1 MKPIS
6 PTARNNQGLP
16 LVEFNYQPMSL
27 SDYQARCGKMLA
39 PAFLNISRNYF
50 QREARRDFI
59 GELALFVAITLTAAA
74 PFFSTASA
82 LTELCRAIGQ
92 I

>member
-6 PTARNNQGLP
+6 PTTRNSRSLP

-27 SDYQARCGKMLA
+27 RGYQARCGKSVA
-39 PAFLNISRNYF
+39 PAFYNISRNYF
-50 QREARRDFI
+50 QGEARRDFI
-59 GELALFVAITLTAAA
+59 AELCLFGAIIVTAAA

-82 LTELCRAIGQ
+82 LTEFCRVLGF
-92 I
+92 